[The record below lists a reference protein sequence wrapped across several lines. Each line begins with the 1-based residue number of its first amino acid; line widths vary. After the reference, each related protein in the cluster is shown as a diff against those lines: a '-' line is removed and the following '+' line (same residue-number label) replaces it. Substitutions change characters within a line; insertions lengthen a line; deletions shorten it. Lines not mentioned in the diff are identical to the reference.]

1 MIEGSEDEHLYTTV
15 SFSLLGF
22 ATRRSAPGDRSKCGP
37 WVSRDLGVEV
47 RLDMLVR
54 ERSTCSL
61 GLRPYALIIGSKCGP
76 FALWAFD
83 PFGSLSSS
91 SVARSRGSARSL
103 DIGNARYKAATPL
116 RSGPF
121 LDARGPRP
129 GRSDILS
136 LWGSGLGLTFP
147 LCFSDPCMADLM
159 KQVGLPIC
167 LSKNTPPNEDAR
179 EVGDSY
185 HRAGDGATRG

>member
-1 MIEGSEDEHLYTTV
+1 MIQGSKDEHLYTTA
-15 SFSLLGF
+15 SFSPLRF
-22 ATRRSAPGDRSKCGP
+22 ATRRPTPGDRSKCGP
-37 WVSRDLGVEV
+37 WVSSDLGVEV
-47 RLDMLVR
+47 RPDMLIR
-54 ERSTCSL
+54 ERPVCSL
-61 GLRPYALIIGSKCGP
+61 GLRPYALMLGSKCGP
-76 FALWAFD
+76 FALWVFD

-121 LDARGPRP
+121 LNERGPGP
-129 GRSDILS
+129 GRKNILP
-136 LWGSGLGLTFP
+136 LGGSGLGLTYP
-147 LCFSDPCMADLM
+147 RCFSDPRMTDLM

-167 LSKNTPPNEDAR
+167 LSKNTPPNGDAR

>member
-1 MIEGSEDEHLYTTV
+1 MIEGSEDDHIYTTV
-15 SFSLLGF
+15 SFSLIGF

-37 WVSRDLGVEV
+37 WVSSDLGVEV
-47 RLDMLVR
+47 RLDMPVR

-61 GLRPYALIIGSKCGP
+61 GLRPYAFMLGSKGGP

-91 SVARSRGSARSL
+91 SVTRSRGSARSL

-121 LDARGPRP
+121 LNERGPRP
-129 GRSDILS
+129 RRSDILS
-136 LWGSGLGLTFP
+136 LGGSGLGLTYP
-147 LCFSDPCMADLM
+147 RCFSDPRMTDLM

-167 LSKNTPPNEDAR
+167 LSKNTPPNGDAR

>member
-1 MIEGSEDEHLYTTV
+1 MIEGSEDERLYTTV
-15 SFSLLGF
+15 SISLLLF
-22 ATRRSAPGDRSKCGP
+22 ATRRLAPGDRSKCGP
-37 WVSRDLGVEV
+37 WVSSGIGVEV

-61 GLRPYALIIGSKCGP
+61 GLRPYALMLGSKCGP
-76 FALWAFD
+76 FALWVFD

-121 LDARGPRP
+121 LNERGPGP
-129 GRSDILS
+129 GRSDILP
-136 LWGSGLGLTFP
+136 LGGSGLGLTYP
-147 LCFSDPCMADLM
+147 LCFSGPRVTHLA

-167 LSKNTPPNEDAR
+167 LSKNTPPNADAR
-179 EVGDSY
+179 EAGDSY